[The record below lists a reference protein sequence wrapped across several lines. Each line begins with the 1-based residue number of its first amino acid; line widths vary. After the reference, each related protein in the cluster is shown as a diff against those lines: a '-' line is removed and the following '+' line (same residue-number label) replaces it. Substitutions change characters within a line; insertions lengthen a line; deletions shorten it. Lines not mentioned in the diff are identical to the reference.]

1 MKILFLG
8 FYYPPDLSAG
18 SFRSSSLVE
27 ALLKNSSKNVVID
40 LITTF
45 PNRYNSFKTEACELE
60 VLPKIRIR
68 RIRLPV
74 HKNGILDQSIG
85 FITFAR
91 LSFNFIDNKE
101 YDLVYATSSRLMTAF
116 LGFLIA
122 KKHQTPLYL
131 DIRDI
136 FTESIK
142 DVLPKFISPII
153 MPFVNFI
160 ENKTFHYAH
169 KINLVSEGFLPYFQK
184 KYPKQ
189 NYSFYTN
196 GIDEELIS
204 YPKRNNLKNKNQ
216 ILTVVYAGNF
226 GDGQGLHHII
236 PKLAK
241 IYEGKLIFK
250 LIGDGSC
257 RKKLENRI
265 FQENCKNVEI
275 ISPIK
280 RSELKTVY
288 DSTDIF
294 FLHLND
300 YPAFEKVLP
309 SKLFE
314 YGALGKPIWAGI
326 AGYAAEFAKANL
338 KNIAIF
344 RPCNVEDAENSF
356 KSLKILTK
364 KRTKFIRKFSRKEIM
379 KQMSDDILG
388 LVSKKDY

>member
-27 ALLKNSSKNVVID
+27 ALLKNSSKNVEID

-45 PNRYNSFKTEACELE
+45 PNRYNSFKIEGCELE
-60 VLPKIRIR
+60 VLPKLRIR

-74 HKNGILDQSIG
+74 HNNGILDQSIA
-85 FITFAR
+85 FTKYAR
-91 LSFNFIDNKE
+91 LSFNYIGNRE
-101 YDLVYATSSRLMTAF
+101 YDLVYATSSKLMTAF
-116 LGFLIA
+116 LAFIIA
-122 KKHQTPLYL
+122 KKYQTPLYL

-136 FTESIK
+136 FTETIH
-142 DVLPKFISPII
+142 DVLPKYLSLII
-153 MPFVNFI
+153 MPFVKFI
-160 ENKTFHYAH
+160 EKKTFHYAH
-169 KINLVSEGFLPYFQK
+169 KINLVSEGFLPYFLK
-184 KYPKQ
+184 NYPNQ

-196 GIDEELIS
+196 GIDEEFIS
-204 YPKRNNLKNKNQ
+204 DPIRNIFKDKNQ

-241 IYEGKLIFK
+241 KYEGKLIFK

-275 ISPIK
+275 ISPIQ
-280 RSELKTVY
+280 RLELKTVY
-288 DSTDIF
+288 DAADIL

-300 YPAFEKVLP
+300 YPAFKKVLP

-344 RPCNVEDAENSF
+344 KPCNIKDAVIAF

-364 KRTKFIRKFSRKEIM
+364 RRKKFIEQFSRKKIM
-379 KQMSDDILG
+379 KKMAVDILG
-388 LVSKKDY
+388 SVSKKDI